1 MEKTSATGAMEPV
14 WKNVRLVKAEVFV
27 KIKKTDK
34 NGGPQEC
41 GPFFILITVST
52 FFMKNV

>member
-27 KIKKTDK
+27 KIKKTNK
-34 NGGPQEC
+34 NGGPKKC
-41 GPFFILITVST
+41 GPFFIPATASR
-52 FFMKNV
+52 FFVKNV

>member
-14 WKNVRLVKAEVFV
+14 WKNARLVKAEVFV
-27 KIKKTDK
+27 KIKKVNK

-41 GPFFILITVST
+41 GPFFIPATASRFL
-52 FFMKNV
+52 